1 MMILGFVSIG
11 FWIRLLLIVFFSGNF
26 GYFFV
31 IGGWLREKTT
41 GKLKGNCFFRIWKL
55 RSIFYVRIGF
65 ICYWMIYITFFFFL
79 FSIFIEIYMYCYFSV
94 FSLYLFLVIL
104 RYDNIIC

>member
-65 ICYWMIYITFFFFL
+65 ICCWMIYITFFFFYL
-79 FSIFIEIYMYCYFSV
+79 VYLLKFIRIV
-94 FSLYLFLVIL
+94 ILVFLVYI
-104 RYDNIIC
+104 YFW

>member
-65 ICYWMIYITFFFFL
+65 ICYWMIYITVFFFYL
-79 FSIFIEIYMYCYFSV
+79 VYLLKFICIV
-94 FSLYLFLVIL
+94 ILVFLVYI
-104 RYDNIIC
+104 YFGNIKI